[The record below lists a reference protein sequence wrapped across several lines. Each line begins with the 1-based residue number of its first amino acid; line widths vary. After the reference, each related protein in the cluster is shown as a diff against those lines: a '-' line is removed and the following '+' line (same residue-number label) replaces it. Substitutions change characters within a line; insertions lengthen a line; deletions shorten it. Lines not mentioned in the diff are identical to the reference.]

1 MNHKK
6 SIVLFTMAL
15 DFGGAE
21 RVVSLLGNELTK
33 YYNVTIILFYRHIEF
48 EIHKDVKIIVLSK
61 PNKTYKQAL
70 IPKVFNAIL
79 FTYKYIKTLKKE
91 NIDVAISF
99 LVAPNIINS
108 IAKLFI
114 LNLKTVISERN
125 FPSIR
130 YNEKK
135 YVLFITKLFFP
146 IFYNKNDMLFS
157 NSIYINDDLK
167 NHFKLKIKSDV
178 IYNPIIIE
186 EHKPRLKA
194 YTHKSDNFNLVNIGR
209 LTHPKNQ
216 KLLVSTMNMLDENF
230 TLDIFGVGILESELK
245 SEVKLLNLENRI
257 IFHGA
262 VTNIKEQLINSHC
275 FVLSSLVEGFPNV
288 LLEAMS
294 VGLPIIST
302 NCMSGPLE
310 LLNDNEPVQLNKGAF
325 YKAKYGLLVEVND
338 TVGLMVAIKFFQLNP
353 SERQKYSD
361 LSFKRSKNYDIEK
374 IGAEVKLMI
383 EDLF

>member
-1 MNHKK
+1 
-6 SIVLFTMAL
+6 MAL

-61 PNKTYKQAL
+61 PNETYKQAL

-99 LVAPNIINS
+99 LAAPNIINS

-114 LNLKTVISERN
+114 LNLKTAISERN

-178 IYNPIIIE
+178 IYNPII
-186 EHKPRLKA
+186 H
-194 YTHKSDNFNLVNIGR
+194 LVFTINKMNV
-209 LTHPKNQ
+209 P
-216 KLLVSTMNMLDENF
+216 ST
-230 TLDIFGVGILESELK
+230 
-245 SEVKLLNLENRI
+245 
-257 IFHGA
+257 
-262 VTNIKEQLINSHC
+262 Q
-275 FVLSSLVEGFPNV
+275 
-288 LLEAMS
+288 
-294 VGLPIIST
+294 
-302 NCMSGPLE
+302 
-310 LLNDNEPVQLNKGAF
+310 
-325 YKAKYGLLVEVND
+325 
-338 TVGLMVAIKFFQLNP
+338 
-353 SERQKYSD
+353 
-361 LSFKRSKNYDIEK
+361 
-374 IGAEVKLMI
+374 
-383 EDLF
+383 